1 MFLWMPESEAT
12 LVSLKLVGRFTEAD
26 VEVVLPKL
34 IRVIE
39 TGGTLRLVADL
50 TDFDG
55 WEWRAAWDK
64 EAFGLKHWN
73 DVRKIALLGTK
84 NWSTLVARLAAA
96 ITSAEVRVFEDHDKA
111 LFWARGEDVK

>member
-1 MFLWMPESEAT
+1 MFLWLPESEGT

-26 VEVVLPKL
+26 VEHVMPKL
-34 IRVIE
+34 IHVIE

-50 TDFDG
+50 SDFSG

-64 EAFGLKHWN
+64 EAFGIKYWK

-84 NWSTLVARLAAA
+84 NWSTLVARLVAT
-96 ITSAEVRVFEDHDKA
+96 ITTCEVRVFEDHDKA
-111 LFWARGEDVK
+111 LFWARGEET